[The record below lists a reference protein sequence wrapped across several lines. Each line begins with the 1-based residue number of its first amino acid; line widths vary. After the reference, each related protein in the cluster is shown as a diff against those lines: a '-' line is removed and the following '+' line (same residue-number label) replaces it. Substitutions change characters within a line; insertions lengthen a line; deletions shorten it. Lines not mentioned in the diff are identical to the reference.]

1 MYNVIV
7 KQKKNLTQFLIASY
21 RKMSGDKKV
30 RLGMQLSE
38 MARKVRKAGI
48 AATGN

>member
-1 MYNVIV
+1 M
-7 KQKKNLTQFLIASY
+7 KQKRNLNQLLLLKY
-21 RKMSGDKKV
+21 QKMPGEKKV

-38 MARKVRKAGI
+38 MVRKVRKAGI